1 MMSVS
6 QVYAQL
12 NNRLATCKITSD
24 LKKRE
29 PMDNI
34 IITDGLLKELNE
46 CFGPQGIRNA
56 KLPEDFYKI
65 KGYIEILDYLKDRQE
80 ELRLAQFENTEQI
93 TIDSS

>member
-6 QVYAQL
+6 QVSVQL
-12 NNRLATCKITSD
+12 NNLVAKCGKISD

-29 PMDNI
+29 SMDNI

>member
-1 MMSVS
+1 MMSVI
-6 QVYAQL
+6 QVSVQL
-12 NNRLATCKITSD
+12 NKWGASGAITSD

-29 PMDNI
+29 SMDNI

>member
-6 QVYAQL
+6 QVSVQL
-12 NNRLATCKITSD
+12 NKLVAKCGNISD

-29 PMDNI
+29 SMDNI

-46 CFGPQGIRNA
+46 CFGPHGIRNA

-65 KGYIEILDYLKDRQE
+65 KGYIEILDYLKERQE

>member
-1 MMSVS
+1 MSVS
-6 QVYAQL
+6 QVSVQL
-12 NNRLATCKITSD
+12 NKLVDKCGNISD
-24 LKKRE
+24 LNKRE
-29 PMDNI
+29 SMDNI

-46 CFGPQGIRNA
+46 NFGPQGIRNA

>member
-6 QVYAQL
+6 QVSVQL
-12 NNRLATCKITSD
+12 NKRGASGAITSD

-29 PMDNI
+29 SMDNI

-46 CFGPQGIRNA
+46 NFGPQGIRNA

>member
-6 QVYAQL
+6 QVSVQL
-12 NNRLATCKITSD
+12 NNSCVSSAITSD

-29 PMDNI
+29 SMDNI

-56 KLPEDFYKI
+56 KSIEDFYKI

-80 ELRLAQFENTEQI
+80 ELRQAQFDNTEQI
-93 TIDSS
+93 TLDSS

>member
-6 QVYAQL
+6 QVSVQL
-12 NNRLATCKITSD
+12 NNLVAKCGNISD
-24 LKKRE
+24 LQKRE
-29 PMDNI
+29 SMDNI

-65 KGYIEILDYLKDRQE
+65 KGYIEILDYLKERQE